1 MRAPLYNVNARR
13 KTVSITLNADLVARA
28 SALGI
33 NISRTA
39 EAAIIEAFEAA
50 EKATILEELRE
61 ATRMVDEYVAIHGMP
76 PSTTGRTKLCP
87 PMTPIMQ
94 HDLYANPNA
103 RSRSAFPLVVLQ
115 ADATEG
121 DTRLIAPL
129 APHVGPLA
137 RTASRA
143 LPLIDHDQ
151 KR

>member
-1 MRAPLYNVNARR
+1 
-13 KTVSITLNADLVARA
+13 
-28 SALGI
+28 
-33 NISRTA
+33 
-39 EAAIIEAFEAA
+39 
-50 EKATILEELRE
+50 
-61 ATRMVDEYVAIHGMP
+61 
-76 PSTTGRTKLCP
+76 
-87 PMTPIMQ
+87 MTPIMQ